1 MRKTYRL
8 SAFFIAMS
16 SAISGFAQD
25 NTQTVEVTGSR
36 IKSPGV
42 YSNSPI
48 SSISSD
54 EIKSTQPIAVE
65 EVIRTLP
72 SAVPAINPGV
82 NNGTA
87 GGATIDL
94 RGLGPSRTLVLVD
107 GRRMVP
113 FDLNGRVD
121 TNSIPISLL
130 QRIDVVTGGASAV
143 YGADAVSGVVN
154 FVLRK
159 NFQGLEASSSYG
171 LSSQG
176 DAMKRRTDITF
187 GSNFAE
193 DKGNIVFSFG
203 KTTMDPLMVGARP
216 IGQTT
221 TSSSSGL
228 FSGSSTT
235 SPAVIS
241 VTPVAGVT
249 SNTLGTGNRI
259 YDPATGKFIAYN
271 AAVHGFNTN
280 PDNYF
285 QTPLSQNQATMLAN
299 YSINDYI
306 KPYAQ
311 VFYTHTDVNAQLA
324 ASGTFGNS
332 FNIPIGSP
340 FLTDAAR
347 AQICSA
353 RGIAAAN
360 CVVGNSTM
368 VPMTVSRRFTELGPR
383 YQDFGNDTFQ
393 TTVGSRGDFFGGWT
407 YDAYFTSGQADQD
420 QVRRN
425 WGSLSKVQQA
435 VNSLDGKTCVNPAN
449 GCVPINLF
457 GADGTIT
464 QKMLDF
470 VNLSA
475 IVRQKVK
482 QDVASFST
490 TGEVAGLKSP
500 LAKNPVNLA
509 FGLEKRT
516 VTASNSS
523 DGASQIQSEVLGTGA
538 PTPDRSGT
546 LKLNEVFAE
555 AQIPLI
561 QNQPMIHNLAL
572 EAGVRQTQFSTTSS
586 TDYGTNKFGA
596 EWAPM
601 KGLRFRGMLQ
611 NATRAPNVNELF
623 APQVSGLSNLSVD
636 PCQLGNINVADA
648 SKPGTLSALC
658 AKTGVP
664 ATLVGNLAAPSSG
677 QINQLGGGNP
687 NLGPE
692 KAKTTTLG
700 FVFEPANVKNL
711 VVAVDYY
718 RINVTD
724 AISSPSTTDILDQC
738 YSSKFNPTFEYNA
751 SCAMVYRNT
760 LNGTLNGVDSKGV
773 FTGQSNQGK
782 LWISGYD
789 LNLGYSVSMKDLGF
803 APNLGKL
810 DVNFNYNTVG
820 DNAFQPTA
828 TSLRRDCK
836 GFYSNACGVA
846 NFANKF
852 NQRTVWSFGD
862 YKLGYNLRHMS
873 SLQVEPGSG
882 TWVEAYS
889 KVPSYN
895 YVDLSGSW
903 NYSKMLRLNMSVNNA
918 FNKQPPLVGNTI
930 ATTST
935 NGGNTFP
942 STYDAIGRFITIGA
956 NLKF

>member
-1 MRKTYRL
+1 MYKLFKL
-8 SAFFIAMS
+8 STTTIAVLS
-16 SAISGFAQD
+16 TFAAFAQN
-25 NTQTVEVTGSR
+25 NTETVEVTGSR

-48 SSISSD
+48 SSISAE

-65 EVIRTLP
+65 EVIRALP

-82 NNGTA
+82 NNGTG

-193 DKGNIVFSFG
+193 DKGNIVFSVG
-203 KTTMDPLMVGARP
+203 KTTMDPLMVGERA
-216 IGQTT
+216 IGKTT

-259 YDPATGKFIAYN
+259 YDPATGKFIAYT

-285 QTPLSQNQATMLAN
+285 QTPMAQNQATMLAN
-299 YSINDYI
+299 YTINDYI

-347 AQICSA
+347 TQICSA
-353 RGIAAAN
+353 RGIVAAN
-360 CVVGNSTM
+360 CVVGNSTL
-368 VPMTVSRRFTELGPR
+368 VPMTISRRFTELGPR

-435 VNSLDGKTCVNPAN
+435 VK
-449 GCVPINLF
+449 
-457 GADGTIT
+457 
-464 QKMLDF
+464 
-470 VNLSA
+470 
-475 IVRQKVK
+475 
-482 QDVASFST
+482 
-490 TGEVAGLKSP
+490 
-500 LAKNPVNLA
+500 
-509 FGLEKRT
+509 
-516 VTASNSS
+516 
-523 DGASQIQSEVLGTGA
+523 
-538 PTPDRSGT
+538 
-546 LKLNEVFAE
+546 
-555 AQIPLI
+555 
-561 QNQPMIHNLAL
+561 
-572 EAGVRQTQFSTTSS
+572 
-586 TDYGTNKFGA
+586 
-596 EWAPM
+596 
-601 KGLRFRGMLQ
+601 
-611 NATRAPNVNELF
+611 
-623 APQVSGLSNLSVD
+623 
-636 PCQLGNINVADA
+636 
-648 SKPGTLSALC
+648 
-658 AKTGVP
+658 
-664 ATLVGNLAAPSSG
+664 
-677 QINQLGGGNP
+677 
-687 NLGPE
+687 
-692 KAKTTTLG
+692 
-700 FVFEPANVKNL
+700 
-711 VVAVDYY
+711 
-718 RINVTD
+718 
-724 AISSPSTTDILDQC
+724 
-738 YSSKFNPTFEYNA
+738 
-751 SCAMVYRNT
+751 
-760 LNGTLNGVDSKGV
+760 
-773 FTGQSNQGK
+773 
-782 LWISGYD
+782 
-789 LNLGYSVSMKDLGF
+789 
-803 APNLGKL
+803 
-810 DVNFNYNTVG
+810 
-820 DNAFQPTA
+820 
-828 TSLRRDCK
+828 
-836 GFYSNACGVA
+836 
-846 NFANKF
+846 
-852 NQRTVWSFGD
+852 
-862 YKLGYNLRHMS
+862 
-873 SLQVEPGSG
+873 
-882 TWVEAYS
+882 
-889 KVPSYN
+889 
-895 YVDLSGSW
+895 
-903 NYSKMLRLNMSVNNA
+903 
-918 FNKQPPLVGNTI
+918 
-930 ATTST
+930 
-935 NGGNTFP
+935 
-942 STYDAIGRFITIGA
+942 
-956 NLKF
+956 